1 MYLERTERLRPG
13 DVVAESI
20 RALDG
25 TVLLAEGTRLDER
38 LISTLVRRDIPAVQL
53 CDGLA
58 DDIVPERAVSE
69 ETRSRTA
76 VSLKRVISGLQQR
89 TLATTTDD
97 AVRPAGVE
105 ETARRLGERPLPLS
119 EQEQRDLEGL
129 QRGIES
135 IVDEILDG
143 GAVGSLTS
151 LKSHSDY
158 TFQHSVDVAIT
169 STLLA
174 HLVGLPRAE
183 LRTLALGA
191 ALHDLGKTY
200 IDLAILDKPGALDP
214 EERHEI
220 ERHPRL
226 GFELIKRLPLPSIL
240 PAHIALQHHERQDGT
255 GYPNG
260 LDGTN
265 AVMRSTAERLDRQ
278 RMLLVAEICA
288 VADVHSALSSDRPY
302 RPGMPPERVQAILED
317 MAGPHLNS
325 EIVALFLAGVPM
337 YTVGTWV
344 ELAGGTVDGWRGV
357 VVASRSSSLDRP
369 VVRVLVGPDGR
380 AASRPEEL
388 DLEHHPEILIRGLPP
403 GDPLPER
410 AMEHAGS

>member
-1 MYLERTERLRPG
+1 MYLERTERLRTG
-13 DVVAESI
+13 DVVAQSI

-38 LISTLVRRDIPAVQL
+38 LISTLVRRGIPAVQL
-53 CDGLA
+53 RDGLA

-89 TLATTTDD
+89 TLAATTDD
-97 AVRPAGVE
+97 AASPTGVE
-105 ETARRLGERPLPLS
+105 ETARRLGDRPLPLS

-143 GAVGSLTS
+143 GAIGSLTS

-174 HLVGLPRAE
+174 HLIGLPRAE

-200 IDLAILDKPGALDP
+200 IDLTILDKPGALDP
-214 EERHEI
+214 EERREI

-226 GFELIKRLPLPSIL
+226 GFELVKRLPLPSIL

-317 MAGPHLNS
+317 MAGPHLNT
-325 EIVALFLAGVPM
+325 EIVTLFLAGVPL
-337 YTVGTWV
+337 YTAGTWV
-344 ELAGGTVDGWRGV
+344 ELAGGSADGWRGV
-357 VVASRSSSLDRP
+357 VVTSRSSSLDRP

-380 AASRPEEL
+380 VARRPEEL

-410 AMEHAGS
+410 SMERAST